1 MGSKR
6 GEYFLSQE
14 QKIRI
19 LTYAGLTLLQ
29 AKIYLALVMNGRQ
42 TVKSLSEI
50 AKVDRANTYREI
62 LSLQKIGL
70 VIKKVDR
77 PSLYEA
83 LSLDDAIPLL
93 LIYKKEEYEEIQK
106 EAEDLLKRCKDSP
119 DTLSVKTEDEF
130 IIIPQKNAFRKSS
143 IDNIK
148 NAQISND
155 TISNLKRLTQAL
167 PHSFESHQSAL
178 RNGVRTRV
186 IIEKPQNQ
194 KSISRFIW
202 KLMTYP
208 NFELRYTVTP
218 PTVLGVCFDN
228 KTVCILTDPSA
239 DIWNSPV
246 FITNHRSFVTL
257 YQNYFESQ
265 WDSAIP
271 IQKNMSI
278 VKTNERKLSVSV
290 DLRE

>member
-6 GEYFLSQE
+6 GENFLPQE
-14 QKIRI
+14 KKI
-19 LTYAGLTLLQ
+19 LTLTRAGLTVLQ

-70 VIKKVDR
+70 AIKKVDR

-83 LSLDDAIPLL
+83 LSLDNAIPLL
-93 LIYKKEEYEEIQK
+93 LAYQKEEFEETKK
-106 EAEDLLKRCKDSP
+106 EAEDLLKKFKESP
-119 DTLSVKTEDEF
+119 DNLRVKTEDEF
-130 IIIPQKNAFRKSS
+130 ILVPKKNAFRRSS

-155 TISNLKRLTQAL
+155 TVSNLKRLTQAL
-167 PHSFESHQSAL
+167 PHSFESHKIAL

-186 IIEKPQNQ
+186 IIERPQNQ
-194 KSISRFIW
+194 RSISRFIW
-202 KLMTYP
+202 KLMAYP
-208 NFELRYTVTP
+208 NFELRYTLTP
-218 PTVLGVCFDN
+218 PKVLGVCFDN
-228 KTVCILTDPSA
+228 KTVGILTDPSA
-239 DIWNSPV
+239 DIWNSSV

-257 YQNYFESQ
+257 FQNYFDSQ
-265 WDSAIP
+265 WNSAIP

-278 VKTNERKLSVSV
+278 VKTNECKPTVSV
-290 DLRE
+290 DLKE